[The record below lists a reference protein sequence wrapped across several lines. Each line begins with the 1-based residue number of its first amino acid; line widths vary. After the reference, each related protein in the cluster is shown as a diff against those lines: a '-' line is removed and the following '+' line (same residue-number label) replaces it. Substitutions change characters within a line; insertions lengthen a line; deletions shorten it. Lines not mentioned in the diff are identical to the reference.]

1 LKIINIYYKNKEQ
14 DACIYDYNT
23 NEYLDN
29 IPEELINSLQAMLD
43 LDIRYLVFDDNS
55 FIKIESID
63 EDLDDQCIKIFIT
76 RGIVD

>member
-1 LKIINIYYKNKEQ
+1 MKIINIYYKNKEQ
-14 DACIYDYNT
+14 GACIYDYNT